1 MPRQNATVPLGSK
14 KFSHARHAA
23 HEQAPQPF
31 GRLRRARDRP
41 EDADLE
47 IDIHSG
53 SPARTSRRDSS
64 SRRTKVSGNQPTPWP
79 SSTVAFTGL
88 CEREEILKK
97 LQVHGSLT
105 PGPASDR
112 TSRTRTRIKGP
123 RASARGYR
131 ARNPV
136 RTVPLCSGCQGSSR
150 SRSPSKKSATAT
162 TNTSTI
168 SAASDTAVLSSF
180 DAE

>member
-1 MPRQNATVPLGSK
+1 MLLHVQPGETRFRPVQSAVYCLPAALTWRDDVRT
-14 KFSHARHAA
+14 ARRGD
-23 HEQAPQPF
+23 EPQ
-31 GRLRRARDRP
+31 RVS
-41 EDADLE
+41 
-47 IDIHSG
+47 HSG

-97 LQVHGSLT
+97 LEVHGSLT